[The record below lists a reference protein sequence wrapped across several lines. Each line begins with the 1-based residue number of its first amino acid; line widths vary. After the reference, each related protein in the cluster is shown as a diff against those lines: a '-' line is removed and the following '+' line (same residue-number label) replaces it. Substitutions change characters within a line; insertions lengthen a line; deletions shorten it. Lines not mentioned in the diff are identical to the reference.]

1 MNPVQVQFE
10 YEQAETEAELAAKTA
25 KRAADGWVAS
35 AEPCTVKRFQTPEG
49 EVVRLSQAFHR
60 LIFADNSS
68 DLPSIMRS
76 FGREA
81 VA

>member
-10 YEQAETEAELAAKTA
+10 YEQADSETELAAKAA
-25 KRAADGWVAS
+25 KRAEEGWVAS
-35 AEPCTVKRFQTPEG
+35 AAPCAVKRYMTPEG

-60 LIFADNSS
+60 LIFADNS
-68 DLPSIMRS
+68 DLQGIMRS
-76 FGREA
+76 YGREA

>member
-10 YEQAETEAELAAKTA
+10 YEQAESEAELAAKAA
-25 KRAADGWVAS
+25 KRTAEGWVAS
-35 AEPCTVKRFQTPEG
+35 AQRCTVNRFMTPEG
-49 EVVRLSQAFHR
+49 EVVRLSQSFHR
-60 LIFADNSS
+60 LIFADNS
-68 DLPSIMRS
+68 DLQGIMRS